1 MLNLLFALPIAFASI
16 AIGSWALLTLVIPAT
31 TRPTLPPALGIAAAV
46 GAAVLPTAIPAW
58 IVLLR
63 RLRRRTLAGCRWEVG
78 PHGIRVT
85 EHHVTAKGAPLE
97 DFTRDVDAGRI
108 AAIELRP
115 RNGRVELVAR
125 GRSGD
130 ALAQVS
136 PDALPDDGAE
146 ALAQRVR
153 ERLAG
158 GESRPG

>member
-1 MLNLLFALPIAFASI
+1 
-16 AIGSWALLTLVIPAT
+16 
-31 TRPTLPPALGIAAAV
+31 
-46 GAAVLPTAIPAW
+46 
-58 IVLLR
+58 
-63 RLRRRTLAGCRWEVG
+63 
-78 PHGIRVT
+78 
-85 EHHVTAKGAPLE
+85 VTAKGVPIE

-125 GRSGD
+125 GRGGD

-158 GESRPG
+158 GELRPG